1 MSFKSGLTATFRP
14 CDGLQTAEDLDAMTI
29 PCPRSDISL
38 TKMTVSC
45 NSSDEGDLPRRSKA
59 HLLTP
64 STG

>member
-1 MSFKSGLTATFRP
+1 MSFKFGLTATFRP
-14 CDGLQTAEDLDAMTI
+14 YDGWQTAEDLDAMKI

-38 TKMTVSC
+38 AKMTASR